1 MPKKSWEKVFPFR
14 DSYISIGYVKLSL
27 LRKRYFWSAAN
38 VLKNIPEILPF
49 IKSDFF
55 EINCLHSD
63 QKIL

>member
-27 LRKRYFWSAAN
+27 LRKQYFWSAAN

-55 EINCLHSD
+55 
-63 QKIL
+63 